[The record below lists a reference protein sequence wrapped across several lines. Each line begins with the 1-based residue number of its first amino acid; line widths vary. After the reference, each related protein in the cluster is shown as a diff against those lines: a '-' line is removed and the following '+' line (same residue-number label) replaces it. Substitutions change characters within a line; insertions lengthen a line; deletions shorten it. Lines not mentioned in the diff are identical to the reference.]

1 MNKIKYYFTIFLFV
15 PFFVQAQVL
24 LKDINTTNRS
34 SHPYS
39 AFDLNGNALFIAN
52 SQLWKTDGT
61 TANTSMI
68 ANPNQYPYNGPY
80 FSNITKLKLNNNM
93 IFVSSGSD
101 GSGNYV
107 GTELWKTDGTTGG
120 TILVADINIGSNS
133 SSPELLVTI
142 GNYMYFSA
150 STSTAGRELWS
161 TDGTTVNFLGDIN
174 VGSNNSNYY
183 YTDSYAALGTK
194 MIFRAYDS
202 TNGSELWVTDGTQA
216 GTFLLKD
223 INPGSNSSSISNFT
237 EVGSKVYFSA
247 YNPTYG
253 SELWVTDGTSA
264 GTQMVLDIYSSSCLP
279 CYSNPSNLR
288 EFNGTLIFSAQSS
301 NFGTELWKSDGTVV
315 GTVLL
320 KNINPASSSSSPQD
334 LTKVGNK
341 IFFTAEN
348 GTVGRELW
356 VTDGTTT
363 GTNLVKNINLSNS
376 VGDITFPLSSIQRK
390 FINVNGT
397 LFFIANSGIEG
408 YELWKS
414 DGTTAGTTLIKDF
427 LPSTLSGGYSNF
439 TVVGSKLYF
448 IVEENGIKK
457 LCVSDGTVAGSQALE
472 TLSPSVDM
480 TNGYPLIGIGNTL
493 LFVAYHSQYGYE
505 LYKTDG
511 TSAGTSFLKDI
522 DTSTFNLGGF
532 NLKASNNN
540 ATLFNYNNNKNGLEL
555 WRTDGSTTGTQ
566 EMINLTPY
574 PISSIGSYN
583 GYYSGSSSIGQIIV
597 FNNEFYISMSGAI
610 WRTDGI
616 NPPVIFRGYNVIS
629 SSSSSNKM
637 AISNGKLFFNNP
649 EDSQLWAT
657 DGTEAGTYLVKE
669 VIGGGS
675 FDPSNMIDINGTL
688 FFRGYGASTG
698 YELWK
703 SDGTTAGT
711 TLIKD
716 ITPGTG
722 STFNTGNYTKVG
734 NKLYFYNFTY
744 DYTSSTALYQ
754 LMVSDGTDAGT
765 FTLISNN
772 NGFSNFT
779 NLNDNLLLFS
789 LNDGNILYGSELWA
803 SDGTVAGTKI
813 VKDINTGTNSSNP
826 NNYFNNKSQFAVY
839 NGKAYFSAYDG
850 TSSKFFVS
858 DGTNAGTTALS
869 SLSTSSIYPT
879 PFGLFF
885 SANSITYGRELY
897 KSDGTV
903 AGTNLVADIY
913 DGGNSSNPNNFYY
926 DKNLLYFTATNAT
939 NETEIFVLKLCDDNL
954 NQTASINGVQAYQVH
969 NTIQATNTIESNA
982 RVGYTARK
990 AILLNP
996 GFKTDAPAGMFLAK
1010 IDACVHNPANAP
1022 LAPNLNSNTSKTSS
1036 LLTET
1041 YLKDIKT
1048 IPSINEFL
1056 SKSSNNNFLDLW
1068 NKTNDE
1074 KEVIDQEIRKIDKST
1089 PEGELK
1095 ISQLTQKLNNNNH
1108 SVRFNKDKTGKIT
1121 AYILTL
1127 QAQNQSE
1134 STIITVE

>member
-161 TDGTTVNFLGDIN
+161 TDGTTVNFLGDIYA
-174 VGSNNSNYY
+174 GSNNSNYY

-522 DTSTFNLGGF
+522 DTSTFNPGGF

-610 WRTDGI
+610 
-616 NPPVIFRGYNVIS
+616 
-629 SSSSSNKM
+629 
-637 AISNGKLFFNNP
+637 
-649 EDSQLWAT
+649 
-657 DGTEAGTYLVKE
+657 
-669 VIGGGS
+669 
-675 FDPSNMIDINGTL
+675 
-688 FFRGYGASTG
+688 
-698 YELWK
+698 
-703 SDGTTAGT
+703 
-711 TLIKD
+711 
-716 ITPGTG
+716 
-722 STFNTGNYTKVG
+722 
-734 NKLYFYNFTY
+734 
-744 DYTSSTALYQ
+744 
-754 LMVSDGTDAGT
+754 
-765 FTLISNN
+765 
-772 NGFSNFT
+772 
-779 NLNDNLLLFS
+779 
-789 LNDGNILYGSELWA
+789 
-803 SDGTVAGTKI
+803 
-813 VKDINTGTNSSNP
+813 
-826 NNYFNNKSQFAVY
+826 
-839 NGKAYFSAYDG
+839 
-850 TSSKFFVS
+850 
-858 DGTNAGTTALS
+858 
-869 SLSTSSIYPT
+869 
-879 PFGLFF
+879 
-885 SANSITYGRELY
+885 
-897 KSDGTV
+897 
-903 AGTNLVADIY
+903 
-913 DGGNSSNPNNFYY
+913 
-926 DKNLLYFTATNAT
+926 
-939 NETEIFVLKLCDDNL
+939 
-954 NQTASINGVQAYQVH
+954 
-969 NTIQATNTIESNA
+969 
-982 RVGYTARK
+982 
-990 AILLNP
+990 
-996 GFKTDAPAGMFLAK
+996 
-1010 IDACVHNPANAP
+1010 
-1022 LAPNLNSNTSKTSS
+1022 
-1036 LLTET
+1036 
-1041 YLKDIKT
+1041 
-1048 IPSINEFL
+1048 
-1056 SKSSNNNFLDLW
+1056 
-1068 NKTNDE
+1068 
-1074 KEVIDQEIRKIDKST
+1074 
-1089 PEGELK
+1089 
-1095 ISQLTQKLNNNNH
+1095 
-1108 SVRFNKDKTGKIT
+1108 
-1121 AYILTL
+1121 
-1127 QAQNQSE
+1127 
-1134 STIITVE
+1134 